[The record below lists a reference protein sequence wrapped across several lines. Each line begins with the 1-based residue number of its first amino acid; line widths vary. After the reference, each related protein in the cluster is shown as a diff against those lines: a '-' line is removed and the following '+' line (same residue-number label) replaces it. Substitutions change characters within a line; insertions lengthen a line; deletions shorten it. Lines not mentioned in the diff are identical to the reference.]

1 MPICYAFAVAMFTKP
16 ILFSAIYLSWF
27 FNPYVGYTDNFGK
40 NYNNTLNDVHNLIV
54 IFGLFA
60 VYLLFS
66 AILCWQTYTM
76 SSGQQTYHPSWTQK
90 MSFLQVII
98 ISLIHSI
105 TTVIYT
111 STQFVK
117 ISKIYIIVGTYAW
130 FLTNGCP
137 PLVYLLLNKGIRDD
151 CANFGRAIFR
161 FLRNANNSVSNGPI
175 AMAWMTPNY
184 AGNNANNRNFYN
196 NNLSQQ

>member
-40 NYNNTLNDVHNLIV
+40 IYNNTLNDVHNLIV

-60 VYLLFS
+60 V
-66 AILCWQTYTM
+66 
-76 SSGQQTYHPSWTQK
+76 
-90 MSFLQVII
+90 II

-111 STQFVK
+111 SMQFVQ

-161 FLRNANNSVSNGPI
+161 FLRNANNSVSNGSI